1 MCMGSRI
8 KSERVC
14 LMFPDM
20 PEDRRIRRRETERK
34 TVPGYPAAA
43 VAPGTSSGRAGNKK
57 SRTRPSIISDRTS
70 CQAEFPAALQNFRV
84 LPRSCFLKSVTPAVR
99 YFRRCI
105 GLCPKIE
112 QPLPFPLPDAYHPDV
127 HRRDCGRSLS
137 PGPVPRHH
145 DRLYAPCAP
154 LLVSPRL
161 LPGSFSRYLMRMARV
176 LHCTRYTR

>member
-14 LMFPDM
+14 LMFPYM
-20 PEDRRIRRRETERK
+20 PGDRRIRRGETERK
-34 TVPGYPAAA
+34 TVPGFPAAA
-43 VAPGTSSGRAGNKK
+43 VVPGTSSGRAGNKK

-112 QPLPFPLPDAYHPDV
+112 QPLPFSPCPIHITLMSIGGIADAAFPRGPCHGIMTASTL
-127 HRRDCGRSLS
+127 HAILS
-137 PGPVPRHH
+137 WFPRVFFQDRFPGI
-145 DRLYAPCAP
+145 
-154 LLVSPRL
+154 
-161 LPGSFSRYLMRMARV
+161 
-176 LHCTRYTR
+176 

>member
-1 MCMGSRI
+1 MGRRI

-14 LMFPDM
+14 LSFL
-20 PEDRRIRRRETERK
+20 ICRETAESGGEKQKGKLSRAFRRQRWFPERLPD
-34 TVPGYPAAA
+34 VPEI
-43 VAPGTSSGRAGNKK
+43 KK

-112 QPLPFPLPDAYHPDV
+112 QPLPFPPCPMRITLMSIGGIADAAFPRGPCHGIMTASTL
-127 HRRDCGRSLS
+127 HAILS
-137 PGPVPRHH
+137 WFPRVFFQDRFPGI
-145 DRLYAPCAP
+145 
-154 LLVSPRL
+154 
-161 LPGSFSRYLMRMARV
+161 
-176 LHCTRYTR
+176 

>member
-1 MCMGSRI
+1 
-8 KSERVC
+8 
-14 LMFPDM
+14 M
-20 PEDRRIRRRETERK
+20 PGDRRIRRGETERK
-34 TVPGYPAAA
+34 TVPGFPAAA
-43 VAPGTSSGRAGNKK
+43 VVPGTSSGRAGNKK

-112 QPLPFPLPDAYHPDV
+112 QPLPFPPCPMRITLMSIGGIADAAFP
-127 HRRDCGRSLS
+127 

-145 DRLYAPCAP
+145 DRLYAPCDP

-176 LHCTRYTR
+176 LQCTRYTR